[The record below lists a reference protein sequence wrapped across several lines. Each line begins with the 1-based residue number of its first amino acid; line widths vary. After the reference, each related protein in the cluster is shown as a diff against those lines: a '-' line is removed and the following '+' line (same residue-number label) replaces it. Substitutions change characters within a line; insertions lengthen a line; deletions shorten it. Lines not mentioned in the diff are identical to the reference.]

1 MSNSRVGR
9 GLLAE
14 TLKIFLSHS
23 FCTQSLMNENTAN
36 SFIRG
41 HKKQDPNMASPSR
54 ARVYFKSRKH
64 KEGRKY
70 KTNRDAIKKRI
81 ETIDEVLREGGDA
94 SAVLPDGKHGPDG
107 LVGRQGSLLALEN
120 TLAIPQPSADEL
132 TAKIT
137 RDLESQMEAKVNR
150 KVQENMTWFL
160 KKLGEASPTLKFDIG
175 DFCATFSSD
184 QDESGTPIT
193 QTPGGATS

>member
-1 MSNSRVGR
+1 MVHDIPLEDFKNLLKYWADEGVQS
-9 GLLAE
+9 LAE
-14 TLKIFLSHS
+14 ENAALRNSYADPHTL
-23 FCTQSLMNENTAN
+23 
-36 SFIRG
+36 
-41 HKKQDPNMASPSR
+41 
-54 ARVYFKSRKH
+54 
-64 KEGRKY
+64 GRKTLA
-70 KTNRDAIKKRI
+70 KVKEKLSIS

-94 SAVLPDGKHGPDG
+94 DAVLPDGKHGPDW

-120 TLAIPQPSADEL
+120 TPAIPQPPADEL

-160 KKLGEASPTLKFDIG
+160 KKLGEANPTLKFDIG

-193 QTPGGATS
+193 HTPGGATS